1 MMTVMVVQGELPD
14 IGLGCSCGGRTRR
27 GPVGLVRQDRHL
39 AHWEPRLGFVEGDW
53 GDKGTAQTDGIEDDC
68 DALDEGGEGEDRG
81 RRQGVES
88 GTVSL
93 SPRLSKHYSIHII
106 HYNFFFPFFTDKHMP
121 IG

>member
-1 MMTVMVVQGELPD
+1 M
-14 IGLGCSCGGRTRR
+14 
-27 GPVGLVRQDRHL
+27 RQDRHL

-53 GDKGTAQTDGIEDDC
+53 GDKGTAQTDGLEDDC

-106 HYNFFFPFFTDKHMP
+106 HYNNSSFLSSL
-121 IG
+121 INICQLAEQSQYSIRLLE

>member
-39 AHWEPRLGFVEGDW
+39 AHWEPRLGFVEGDL
-53 GDKGTAQTDGIEDDC
+53 GDKGTAQTDGLEDD

-93 SPRLSKHYSIHII
+93 SPR
-106 HYNFFFPFFTDKHMP
+106 
-121 IG
+121 